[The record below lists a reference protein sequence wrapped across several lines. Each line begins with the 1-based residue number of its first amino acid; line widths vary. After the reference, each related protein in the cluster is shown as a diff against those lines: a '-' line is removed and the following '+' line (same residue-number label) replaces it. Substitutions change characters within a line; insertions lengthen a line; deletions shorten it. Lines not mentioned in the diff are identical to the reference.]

1 MENVP
6 QPPDQQ
12 EPQKP
17 LNYWQQDPNEQQTQ
31 HAPEMTFD
39 GPVAAPTT
47 DEKLTAEDPV
57 NWTAQEYI
65 HLEKNGLWFT
75 IFAIIV
81 LGIVALDILVLRTW
95 TISLLVIVIA
105 IAIIIY
111 ARRAPR
117 TLHYAIS
124 PSQGLYVGERLYHF
138 DEFKAFGMIRDGQHY
153 SIMLLPVKRFAP
165 GVSVYFPEEAGERI
179 VDILGKRLP
188 MENLKL
194 DAIDI
199 VTRWLRL

>member
-1 MENVP
+1 MDEQNQDP
-6 QPPDQQ
+6 K
-12 EPQKP
+12 KP
-17 LNYWQQDPNEQQTQ
+17 LNYWQADPNEEPIQ

-39 GPVAAPTT
+39 EPVAAPTT
-47 DEKLTAEDPV
+47 DEKLTQDDPI

-65 HLEKNGLWFT
+65 HLEKNGLWFAA
-75 IFAIIV
+75 FAIIV
-81 LGIVALDILVLRTW
+81 LGIVALDILLLHTW
-95 TISLLVIVIA
+95 TISLLVVVIA
-105 IAIIIY
+105 VAIIIY
-111 ARRAPR
+111 SRRAPR

-124 PSQGLYVGERLYHF
+124 PAQGLYVGERLYRF
-138 DEFKAFGMIRDGQHY
+138 DEFKAFGMIRDGEHY

-165 GVSVYFPEEAGERI
+165 GVSVYFPEEAGEKI
-179 VDILGKRLP
+179 VDVLGKRLP